1 MGKNKKQEAKDVVV
15 KSLEVLNPAQA
26 PAAPKKQ
33 KYLTTI
39 VVETDYYP
47 EELDDGIISFFI
59 NIHANPNTKIIKTEV
74 KPQGEI

>member
-1 MGKNKKQEAKDVVV
+1 MKKNKKQEAKDVVM
-15 KSLEVLNPAQA
+15 KSLKSLNPEQF
-26 PAAPKKQ
+26 PAAPVKQ

-59 NIHANPNTKIIKTEV
+59 NIHANPNTKVIKTEV
-74 KPQGEI
+74 KKQGKI

>member
-1 MGKNKKQEAKDVVV
+1 MKKNKKQEAKDVVM
-15 KSLEVLNPAQA
+15 KSLNSLNPEQV
-26 PAAPKKQ
+26 PAAPVKQ

-59 NIHANPNTKIIKTEV
+59 NIHANPNTKVIKTEV
-74 KPQGEI
+74 KKQGKI